1 MTITV
6 TLNKIVTSVIPEF
19 PALRSK
25 FLLYD
30 TTRFNQLPFQENF
43 FQRLK
48 SVLNFHFI
56 QQNEME
62 FCPFCNFQV
71 SNPNAQSSLT

>member
-30 TTRFNQLPFQENF
+30 TTRFN
-43 FQRLK
+43 
-48 SVLNFHFI
+48 
-56 QQNEME
+56 
-62 FCPFCNFQV
+62 
-71 SNPNAQSSLT
+71 